1 MNAVTLR
8 TTNAE
13 RQHKRRVDIIDV
25 EIGGRIRAR
34 RLTKGM
40 SQTTLA
46 KGLGVT
52 FQQVQ
57 KYENGSNRVSAGRL
71 RRIAEILE
79 VPTAFFFPG
88 SEQHATEV
96 SPILT
101 SAAQFL
107 DTARAVRLVK
117 AFSQI
122 ENPQIQMALVEL
134 IERLAVH
141 RDKEAGRA

>member
-1 MNAVTLR
+1 VNVRPSRADQ
-8 TTNAE
+8 
-13 RQHKRRVDIIDV
+13 QHKRRVDAIDI

-40 SQTTLA
+40 SQTALA

-57 KYENGSNRVSAGRL
+57 KYENGTNRVSAGRL
-71 RRIAEILE
+71 RRIAEVLE
-79 VPTAFFFPG
+79 VPTAFFFPNA
-88 SEQHATEV
+88 EQETVDAH
-96 SPILT
+96 PLLT

-117 AFSQI
+117 AFAKLKSTQVQTAI
-122 ENPQIQMALVEL
+122 VEL
-134 IERLAVH
+134 VERLAAQ
-141 RDKEAGRA
+141 RGN

>member
-1 MNAVTLR
+1 MNNVNVRPSRADQ
-8 TTNAE
+8 
-13 RQHKRRVDIIDV
+13 QHKRRVDAIDI

-40 SQTTLA
+40 SQTALA

-57 KYENGSNRVSAGRL
+57 KYENGTNRVSAGRL
-71 RRIAEILE
+71 RRIAEVLE
-79 VPTAFFFPG
+79 VPTAFFFPN
-88 SEQHATEV
+88 SEQETVDTH
-96 SPILT
+96 PLLT

-117 AFSQI
+117 AFSKLKSTQVQTAI
-122 ENPQIQMALVEL
+122 VDLV
-134 IERLAVH
+134 ERLATQ
-141 RDKEAGRA
+141 RGN